1 VGQVVNGHQWD
12 GTRWV
17 PLQQAQAQQQAPQVG
32 QIVNG
37 YQWNGV
43 QWVPAQQAQA
53 QQQAQPAQAQPAQA
67 AHQQAPQVG
76 QVVNGYR
83 WDGTRWVPVQQDAPK
98 VGQVVDGYM
107 WDGQQWRPPVVTQP
121 TPEPAQQLPQVGQV
135 VNGYRWDGAQWLPA
149 EAPAAETPAA
159 ETPSGEAPGVAPVA
173 EPETAEDA
181 ADIAEAVNEGMPPAP
196 VDEVDAVAE
205 APVSEAIP
213 TWDAPVGEPVP
224 VADMPVPEMPVFDL
238 PATEAAAPVVA
249 APMAPMAPLADQ
261 LKELAAVHGLSW
273 QLKHGAVV
281 AEKVLA
287 ERTAFMSTA
296 KLVYQAKFTVDDTAR
311 EVRFRELLKE
321 TGAGLSNDDDTMSG
335 VSMGSYRI
343 GGGMAGDI
351 AEQAARYGAL
361 YAITFDYAGWRDQVK
376 ARTEA
381 AGYRFSYGAK

>member
-1 VGQVVNGHQWD
+1 QQAQAQQQAPQVGQVVNGHRWD

-17 PLQQAQAQQQAPQVG
+17 PVQEAQPAQQQAPQVG

-43 QWVPAQQAQA
+43 QWVPAQQV
-53 QQQAQPAQAQPAQA
+53 QAQPAAQAQPAQ
-67 AHQQAPQVG
+67 QQAPQVG

-83 WDGTRWVPVQQDAPK
+83 WDGTRWVPAQQDAPR

-107 WDGQQWRPPVVTQP
+107 WDGQQWRPPVSAEP
-121 TPEPAQQLPQVGQV
+121 TPEPAQQMPQVGQV

-149 EAPAAETPAA
+149 ETAATEVPAAEAPAVEAPATEAPAAI
-159 ETPSGEAPGVAPVA
+159 PVS
-173 EPETAEDA
+173 EPETVEDA

-196 VDEVDAVAE
+196 VDEVDAVIE
-205 APVSEAIP
+205 APTPEPIP

-224 VADMPVPEMPVFDL
+224 VPE
-238 PATEAAAPVVA
+238 TAAPVMA
-249 APMAPMAPLADQ
+249 APAAPLTDQ
-261 LKELAAVHGLSW
+261 LQELTAAHGLSW
-273 QLKHGAVV
+273 EVKHGAVV

-296 KLVYQAKFTVDDTAR
+296 KLVYQAKFTVDDATR

-335 VSMGSYRI
+335 VHAGSYRI

-361 YAITFDYAGWRDQVK
+361 YAVTFDYAGWRDQVK